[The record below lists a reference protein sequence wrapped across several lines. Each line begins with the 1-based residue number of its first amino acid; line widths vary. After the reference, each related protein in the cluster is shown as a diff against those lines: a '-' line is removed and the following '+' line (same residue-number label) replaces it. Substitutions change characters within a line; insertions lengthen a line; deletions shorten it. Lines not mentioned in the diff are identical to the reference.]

1 MNAKR
6 GHTPAQGVASGK
18 LARLA
23 AMVSTMAIELRGL
36 ELNQDARA
44 RMLRMHQQ
52 LIDEL
57 AVMLRPELSAELAAL
72 RMRLDD
78 HLAPP
83 TTAEL
88 RIAHAQLKG
97 WLESMMADPGR
108 QLNADATSLPAAH
121 RKKKSDGPRGG
132 QDRDVAAPAADHRRV
147 APGRQTR
154 TPRPRTR

>member
-1 MNAKR
+1 MNAER
-6 GHTPAQGVASGK
+6 GHTPAQGIASVK

-23 AMVSTMAIELRGL
+23 AMASTMAAELRCL
-36 ELNQDARA
+36 ELNRDARA
-44 RMLRMHQQ
+44 RVLRMHQQ

-57 AVMLRPELSAELAAL
+57 ATLLRPELSAELAAL

-97 WLESMMADPGR
+97 WLESIMADPGR

-121 RKKKSDGPRGG
+121 R
-132 QDRDVAAPAADHRRV
+132 RREPL
-147 APGRQTR
+147 AREH
-154 TPRPRTR
+154 